1 MTDPRSNPAGSP
13 GNEGGV
19 NPPEAG
25 GTGTGSTG
33 TGSTGRHGLFRR
45 GSSGSNQSGST
56 QPGSVGTTTR
66 TSTPSNTVPQQ
77 TGQQASGQTRPA
89 QSYGRTEYSETTYTE
104 SSYGQA
110 AYGEPAEAQNVLAK
124 AAKMSWTVVLL
135 GSLVMIGLG
144 IALLV
149 WPHASL
155 TVVAIL
161 FGAALVISGA
171 IRLYEGFTAHGG
183 ESGGMR
189 AAYIVLGLIAVVA
202 GVYCLRHHD
211 LSLFL
216 VAFVVGVYF
225 IMYGIADI
233 GAAASSPGGG
243 RGLRFVTGIFAIA
256 AGLVLVIWPGISLVL
271 MLTIMA
277 AWLLLYGLMLGF
289 LAFSLRR
296 AAKAVT
302 GGRTRTTATPARAA

>member
-1 MTDPRSNPAGSP
+1 MTDPRNNPAGSP
-13 GNEGGV
+13 GNEGEV
-19 NPPEAG
+19 NPPETG
-25 GTGTGSTG
+25 GTG

-45 GSSGSNQSGST
+45 GSSGSSQSS
-56 QPGSVGTTTR
+56 SAGTATR
-66 TSTPSNTVPQQ
+66 TATPSTSVPQQ
-77 TGQQASGQTRPA
+77 TGQQGSGQARRTQEP
-89 QSYGRTEYSETTYTE
+89 SRTEYSETTYTE
-104 SSYGQA
+104 ASYGRA
-110 AYGEPAEAQNVLAK
+110 TYGEPASGQNMLAK
-124 AAKMSWTVVLL
+124 AAKMSWTVLLL
-135 GSLVMIGLG
+135 GALVMIGLG

-161 FGAALVISGA
+161 FGAALVVSGA
-171 IRLYEGFTAHGG
+171 VRLYEGFTAHGG
-183 ESGGMR
+183 QSGGMR

-225 IMYGIADI
+225 IMHGIADI
-233 GAAASSPGGG
+233 GAAASAPGGG
-243 RGLRFVTGIFAIA
+243 RGLRFIMGIFAIA
-256 AGLVLVIWPGISLVL
+256 AGLILVIWPGISLVL

-277 AWLLLYGLMLGF
+277 AWLLFYGVVLGA

-296 AAKAVT
+296 AAKDVT
-302 GGRTRTTATPARAA
+302 SGTTRTTATPARAA

>member
-1 MTDPRSNPAGSP
+1 MTDPQNNPAGTP
-13 GNEGGV
+13 GDQGGV
-19 NPPEAG
+19 SPPENSG
-25 GTGTGSTG
+25 SGTGGG
-33 TGSTGRHGLFRR
+33 GRHGLFHR
-45 GSSGSNQSGST
+45 GSSGSSQSS
-56 QPGSVGTTTR
+56 SAGTSTR
-66 TSTPSNTVPQQ
+66 TATPSTSVPQQ
-77 TGQQASGQTRPA
+77 TGQQGSGQRQA
-89 QSYGRTEYSETTYTE
+89 QGYGRTEYSETTYTE
-104 SSYGQA
+104 STYGQA
-110 AYGEPAEAQNVLAK
+110 RYGEPGYGEPPSGQNVLAK
-124 AAKMSWTVVLL
+124 AAKMSWSVLLL

-155 TVVAIL
+155 MVVAVL

-171 IRLYEGFTAHGG
+171 VRLYEGFTAHGG
-183 ESGGMR
+183 QSGGMR

-233 GAAASSPGGG
+233 GAAASTPGGG

-256 AGLVLVIWPGISLVL
+256 AGLVLVIWPGLSLVL
-271 MLTIMA
+271 MLTIVA
-277 AWLLLYGLMLGF
+277 AWLLFYGLMLGF

-296 AAKAVT
+296 AAKDVT
-302 GGRTRTTATPARAA
+302 SDRTRTTATPARAA

>member
-1 MTDPRSNPAGSP
+1 MTDPRSNPASSQ
-13 GNEGGV
+13 GNEGEV

-25 GTGTGSTG
+25 GTSTG
-33 TGSTGRHGLFRR
+33 GTGRHGLFRR
-45 GSSGSNQSGST
+45 GSSGSTQSGST
-56 QPGSVGTTTR
+56 QSGSVGTTTR
-66 TSTPSNTVPQQ
+66 ASAPSTTVPQQ
-77 TGQQASGQTRPA
+77 PGQQGTGQTG
-89 QSYGRTEYSETTYTE
+89 YGRTEYSETTYSE
-104 SSYGQA
+104 ARYGQA
-110 AYGEPAEAQNVLAK
+110 AYGEPGYGQPAQAQNTLAK

-135 GSLVMIGLG
+135 GALVMIGLG

-171 IRLYEGFTAHGG
+171 VRLYEGFTARGG
-183 ESGGMR
+183 QSGGMR

-225 IMYGIADI
+225 IMHGIADI
-233 GAAASSPGGG
+233 GAAASTPGGG
-243 RGLRFVTGIFAIA
+243 RGLRFVMGIFAIA
-256 AGLVLVIWPGISLVL
+256 AGLILVIWPGISLVL

-277 AWLLLYGLMLGF
+277 AWLLFYGVVLGA

-296 AAKAVT
+296 AAKDMT
-302 GGRTRTTATPARAA
+302 SGRTRTTATPARAA

>member
-1 MTDPRSNPAGSP
+1 MTDPRNNPAGSP
-13 GNEGGV
+13 GDQSEV
-19 NPPEAG
+19 NPPE
-25 GTGTGSTG
+25 TSGSG
-33 TGSTGRHGLFRR
+33 TGSTGRHGLFHR
-45 GSSGSNQSGST
+45 GSSGSSQSS
-56 QPGSVGTTTR
+56 SAGTATR
-66 TSTPSNTVPQQ
+66 TATPSTSVPQQ
-77 TGQQASGQTRPA
+77 TGQQGSGQTRQA
-89 QSYGRTEYSETTYTE
+89 EGYGRTEYSQTTYAE
-104 SSYGQA
+104 STYGQPT
-110 AYGEPAEAQNVLAK
+110 YGEPMQAQDVLAK
-124 AAKMSWTVVLL
+124 AAKMSWSVVLL
-135 GSLVMIGLG
+135 GALVMIGLG

-155 TVVAIL
+155 MVVAIL

-183 ESGGMR
+183 QSGGMR
-189 AAYIVLGLIAVVA
+189 AAYIVLGLVAVVA

-233 GAAASSPGGG
+233 GAAASAPGGG

-256 AGLVLVIWPGISLVL
+256 AGLILVIWPGISLVL

-277 AWLLLYGLMLGF
+277 AWLLFYGLMLGL

-296 AAKAVT
+296 AAKDMT
-302 GGRTRTTATPARAA
+302 GGTTKTTATPARAA

>member
-1 MTDPRSNPAGSP
+1 MTDPRNNPAGSP
-13 GNEGGV
+13 GNEGEV
-19 NPPEAG
+19 NPPETSG
-25 GTGTGSTG
+25 TG

-45 GSSGSNQSGST
+45 GSSGSSQSS
-56 QPGSVGTTTR
+56 SAGTATR
-66 TSTPSNTVPQQ
+66 TATPSTSVPQQ
-77 TGQQASGQTRPA
+77 TGQQGASQTRRA
-89 QSYGRTEYSETTYTE
+89 QEPTRTEYSETTYAE
-104 SSYGQA
+104 SSYGRA
-110 AYGEPAEAQNVLAK
+110 TYGEPGYGEPTGGQNMIAK
-124 AAKMSWTVVLL
+124 AAKMSWTVLLL
-135 GSLVMIGLG
+135 GALVMIGLG

-171 IRLYEGFTAHGG
+171 VRLYEGFTAHGG
-183 ESGGMR
+183 QSGGMR

-225 IMYGIADI
+225 IMHGIADI
-233 GAAASSPGGG
+233 GAAASAPGGG
-243 RGLRFVTGIFAIA
+243 RGLRFVMGIFAIA

-277 AWLLLYGLMLGF
+277 AWLLFYGVVLGA

-296 AAKAVT
+296 AAKDVT
-302 GGRTRTTATPARAA
+302 SGTTRTTATPARAA

>member
-1 MTDPRSNPAGSP
+1 MTDPRNNPAGSP
-13 GNEGGV
+13 GDQSGV
-19 NPPEAG
+19 TPPETG
-25 GTGTGSTG
+25 GSG

-45 GSSGSNQSGST
+45 GSSGSGQSS
-56 QPGSVGTTTR
+56 SAGTATR
-66 TSTPSNTVPQQ
+66 TATPGTSVPQQ
-77 TGQQASGQTRPA
+77 TGQQGSGQARQA
-89 QSYGRTEYSETTYTE
+89 QGYGRTEYSETTYTE
-104 SSYGQA
+104 STYGQA
-110 AYGEPAEAQNVLAK
+110 RYGEPGYGEPTSGQNMLAK
-124 AAKMSWTVVLL
+124 AAKMSWTVLLL
-135 GSLVMIGLG
+135 GALVMIGLG

-155 TVVAIL
+155 MVVAVL

-171 IRLYEGFTAHGG
+171 VRLYEGFTAHGG
-183 ESGGMR
+183 QSGGMR
-189 AAYIVLGLIAVVA
+189 AAYIVLGLVAVVA

-233 GAAASSPGGG
+233 GAAASAPGGG

-256 AGLVLVIWPGISLVL
+256 AGLILVIWPGISLVL

-277 AWLLLYGLMLGF
+277 AWLLFYGLMLAF

-296 AAKAVT
+296 AAKDAT